1 MPATFV
7 VVPQWQGSGSSRAM
21 RLVDGAEA
29 IRGDLPS
36 SSTVAVDIPL
46 EAGDTQGTGVHR
58 LSSIMLVRDR
68 LAQALREATG
78 TPIVIGGD
86 CGVELAA
93 ISHAME
99 SPDVAVVWFDAHPD
113 LNTPES
119 SPSGAFTGMV
129 LRTLLGD
136 GVDQLVPADAVDPRR
151 VILAGARSFDPAED
165 SYIAE
170 QSIRCI
176 ESGDLDTETLVAAV
190 EATGATSVYIHID
203 LDVIDSADFTGLGYP
218 EPFGVTATALV
229 EILKGLLARFPLVGA
244 GVTEFAPASV
254 AAAADDM
261 PTILRIIGALS
272 SAARA

>member
-36 SSTVAVDIPL
+36 SSTVAVEIPL

-68 LAQALREATG
+68 LAQALRESTG
-78 TPIVIGGD
+78 TPIVVGGD

-93 ISHAME
+93 ISHATQ

-136 GVDQLVPADAVDPRR
+136 GVDQLVPAIPVDARR

-165 SYIAE
+165 SFIAE
-170 QSIRCI
+170 QDIRCI

-190 EATGATSVYIHID
+190 EATGATSVYVHID

-229 EILKGLLARFPLVGA
+229 EILKGLLARFPLAGA

>member
-29 IRGDLPS
+29 IRGDLPM
-36 SSTVAVDIPL
+36 SSTVVVDVPL
-46 EAGDTQGTGVHR
+46 EAGDAQGTGVHR

-68 LAQALREATG
+68 LAKVLRETTG
-78 TPIVIGGD
+78 TPITIGGD

-93 ISHAME
+93 ISHATQ
-99 SPDVAVVWFDAHPD
+99 SPDVAIVWFDAHPD
-113 LNTPES
+113 LNTSAS

-129 LRTLLGD
+129 LRTLLGE
-136 GVDQLVPADAVDPRR
+136 GVDQLVPAAAVDPSR

-165 SYIAE
+165 SFIAE
-170 QSIRCI
+170 HNIRCI
-176 ESGDLDTETLVAAV
+176 ESDDLDTETLVAAV
-190 EATGATSVYIHID
+190 EATGATSVYLHID

-218 EPFGVTATALV
+218 EPFGVTAATLV
-229 EILKGLLARFPLVGA
+229 ETLKGLLARFPLAGA

-261 PTILRIIGALS
+261 PTILRIIGALN
-272 SAARA
+272 SATRA